1 MEGKHPWILYQSWNQ
16 QETDSTFRWD
26 FQRDHFWG
34 VGRVQM
40 ATGMLRPLWPSRGE
54 SQPHPSLKGR
64 WLETVLLDL
73 VLLDWRWKGHLIIV
87 TEKDSQRQPTAKHAG
102 GINTLTSLSFS
113 SLVSCLCL
121 LLGRKPETR
130 VPGWCHQ
137 TAGRRQCSSPQSRV
151 GRVTGN
157 LERQMENSMN
167 EVQTTQTLNE
177 LSK

>member
-1 MEGKHPWILYQSWNQ
+1 MGGKHPWILYQSWNQ
-16 QETDSTFRWD
+16 LETGSTFRWN
-26 FQRDHFWG
+26 FQRGHFWG

-40 ATGMLRPLWPSRGE
+40 ATGMLRHLWPSREE
-54 SQPHPSLKGR
+54 SQPQPSLRGQ

-73 VLLDWRWKGHLIIV
+73 VLLDSWWKGHLIIV
-87 TEKDSQRQPTAKHAG
+87 VEKDSQCQPIAKQAG

-137 TAGRRQCSSPQSRV
+137 TAGRHQHTSPQSRV

-157 LERQMENSMN
+157 LERQMESSVNK
-167 EVQTTQTLNE
+167 VQTT
-177 LSK
+177 

>member
-1 MEGKHPWILYQSWNQ
+1 MGGKHPWILYQSWSQ

-40 ATGMLRPLWPSRGE
+40 ATGMLRHLWPSAKE
-54 SQPHPSLKGR
+54 SQPRPSSKGG

-73 VLLDWRWKGHLIIV
+73 VLLDSRRKGHLIMVI
-87 TEKDSQRQPTAKHAG
+87 EKDSQRQPTAKQAG
-102 GINTLTSLSFS
+102 GINTLTALSFS

-130 VPGWCHQ
+130 EPGWCHQ
-137 TAGRRQCSSPQSRV
+137 TAGRHQHSSPQSSV

-167 EVQTTQTLNE
+167 KVQTTWTLSE
-177 LSK
+177 LLK